1 MQLALAGRLGNNG
14 AAAKVFHLK
23 VIVQAHRVR
32 TALLGCGP
40 DVTDL
45 LRELLGPWMDVV
57 LERADAR
64 DGLSQMVA
72 IQPQCAILWVD
83 PQSTLSVQFAR
94 RVRHDVPDSNLII
107 VAASDDGGVTREAM
121 RLGARALAILPGDEH
136 ELEQTFEAMTFETH
150 QTADDGMVVALLG
163 AKGGMGTTSV
173 AINLA
178 GILAQ
183 DRSRR
188 VALVDLAL
196 YIGEV
201 AVYLDM
207 KTPYALGELVRD
219 LNRLDDAWIE
229 QNVPRHRS
237 GFYVLSQPSEWDD
250 VDSIKVT
257 DVIQSIALLK
267 RYFTHVV
274 LDAGAQLSE
283 VALAGVTVADQSI
296 VICTQELPA
305 LVSTRRRV
313 GMLTQITGSQKAIR
327 VVVNRW
333 QDDGSYDK
341 DSIETYIQH
350 GVNAAI
356 RNDYKNTSACIESGK
371 LLVEHCPDSGICA
384 DIRNVARLFDESV
397 AAQEKARRKLF
408 GLF

>member
-1 MQLALAGRLGNNG
+1 LG
-14 AAAKVFHLK
+14 AAL
-23 VIVQAHRVR
+23 RN
-32 TALLGCGP
+32 LLS
-40 DVTDL
+40 
-45 LRELLGPWMDVV
+45 PWMDVV
-57 LERADAR
+57 LDRPDPRE
-64 DGLSQMVA
+64 GLAQLVA
-72 IQPQCAILWVD
+72 IQPQACILFVESD
-83 PQSTLSVQFAR
+83 RPQSVQFAR
-94 RVRHDVPDSNLII
+94 RVRHDSPETNLVI
-107 VAASDDGGVTREAM
+107 VARTDDGTVTREAM

-136 ELEQTFEAMTFETH
+136 ELEQVFETMSFESYE
-150 QTADDGMVVALLG
+150 TSDDGMVVALLG

-178 GILAQ
+178 GVLASE
-183 DRSRR
+183 RSNR

-219 LNRLDDAWIE
+219 LKRLDDAWIE
-229 QNVPRHRS
+229 QNVPRHRA
-237 GFYVLSQPSEWDD
+237 GFYVLSQPAEWDD
-250 VDSIKVT
+250 VDAIKVA

-283 VALAGVTVADQSI
+283 VALAGVTVADHCI
-296 VICTQELPA
+296 VVCTQELPS

-313 GMLTQITGSQKAIR
+313 AMLTQIAGSQKSIR
-327 VVVNRW
+327 VVANRW
-333 QDDGSYDK
+333 QDDGAYDRQ
-341 DSIETYIQH
+341 SIETYVQH
-350 GVNAAI
+350 GLNATI
-356 RNDYKNTSACIESGK
+356 RNDYRNMSACIESGK
-371 LLVEHCPDSGICA
+371 LLVEQCPDAEICG

-397 AAQEKARRKLF
+397 AAKDKARRKLF